1 MQETPSKGLAS
12 PMTRN
17 RSHSAQSE
25 PVPASWGF
33 LRPRPAL
40 LTACL
45 ATLLL
50 CVAACGSLGPQ
61 HPASAAAREAIAAR
75 DLDPDEVLVPFQLTE
90 EMERWAREAVPENLP
105 KAERSLRLLEALI
118 QLEGL
123 NLQYRS
129 DFTGTAQEVFE
140 TRQANCLSFT
150 HLFVAMARSLHLDA
164 YFLHVQDIQ
173 SYFQEGD
180 LVINAGHITAATGP
194 QQNPQILEFTDR
206 TDVEYRSIRRISD
219 LRAIALF
226 YSNRGAE
233 LLRQGSPEGAM
244 EWLETA
250 VRLDPELAD
259 GWVNLGVVR
268 RRLGDLEGAE
278 AAYQRALQE
287 NAGASAAYHNLAALY
302 RLQGREGLVEELL
315 TLADESGNRN
325 PFTYLRLGDIHLRQG
340 ELEAAQRFYRR
351 ASQLDP
357 ELAEAYAAL
366 GQWALEAGREKA
378 ARRWLRQARRL
389 DPEGQR
395 VVSLARR
402 LETP

>member
-1 MQETPSKGLAS
+1 
-12 PMTRN
+12 MTRY
-17 RSHSAQSE
+17 RSNPARSE
-25 PVPASWGF
+25 PQPAGGGL
-33 LRPRPAL
+33 LRLRPAL
-40 LTACL
+40 LTASL
-45 ATLLL
+45 AILLSL
-50 CVAACGSLGPQ
+50 TACGSLRN
-61 HPASAAAREAIAAR
+61 HYPASAAAREAIADR
-75 DLDPDEVLVPFQLTE
+75 GLDPDRILVPFQLTE
-90 EMERWAREAVPENLP
+90 EMERWAQESVPKNLP
-105 KAERSLRLLEALI
+105 KAERSQRLLEALI

-123 NLQYRS
+123 NLRYRS
-129 DFTGTAQEVFE
+129 DFTGTAEEVFE
-140 TRQANCLSFT
+140 TRQANCLAFT

-173 SYFQEGD
+173 SFFQEGD

-194 QQNPQILEFTDR
+194 QQDPQILEFSDR
-206 TDVEYRSIRRISD
+206 TDFEYRSIRRISD

-233 LLRQGSPEGAM
+233 LLRQGNPQAAL

-250 VRLDPELAD
+250 TQLDPELSD

-278 AAYQRALQE
+278 TAYQRALQE
-287 NAGASAAYHNLAALY
+287 DASTSAAYHNLAALY
-302 RLQGREGLVEELL
+302 RLLGQEELVEELL

-325 PFTYLRLGDIHLRQG
+325 PFTYLRLGDINLRQG
-340 ELEAAQRFYRR
+340 ELDAAQRFYRR

-366 GQWALEAGREKA
+366 GQWALEVGRTKA

-389 DPEGQR
+389 DPEDQR
-395 VVSLARR
+395 VVSLERR